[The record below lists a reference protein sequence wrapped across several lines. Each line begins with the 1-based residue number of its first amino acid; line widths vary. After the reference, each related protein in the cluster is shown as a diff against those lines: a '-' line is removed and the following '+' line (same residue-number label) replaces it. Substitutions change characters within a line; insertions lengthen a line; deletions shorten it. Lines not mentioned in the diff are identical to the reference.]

1 MRSQVAARPGG
12 WAICRCEPRQIP
24 RPCLLSKSVR
34 RHFAKHEI
42 RPLTLHSARHTWA
55 TLAPRA
61 GKSIR
66 WIAEQLGHSDPA
78 ITLRIYAHVLP
89 DEGED
94 LGFLDFTASCSTSN
108 SLTTGKSASVSTIAQ
123 RREVAE

>member
-1 MRSQVAARPGG
+1 MT
-12 WAICRCEPRQIP
+12 
-24 RPCLLSKSVR
+24 VR
-34 RHFAKHEI
+34 GSI
-42 RPLTLHSARHTWA
+42 QPLTLHSARHTWA
-55 TLAPRA
+55 TRALRA

-66 WIAEQLGHSDPA
+66 WIAEQLGHADPA

-94 LGFLDFTASCSTSN
+94 LGFLDFTAGCSTSN
-108 SLTTGKSASVSTIAQ
+108 WMTTGKSASVSTIAQ